1 MNNKEKIEF
10 EKLVKQLY
18 DLMKEIDYYKNK

>member
-10 EKLVKQLY
+10 EKLVKKLY
-18 DLMKEIDYYKNK
+18 KLMKEIDYYQNK